1 MTSAFDPSAFE
12 AMSNETLSTSVM
24 PIPAGEYNAQI
35 TDYKFRPGESKKDKR
50 AFLMLDITYSLIDD
64 TGALRQLLGRE
75 PRLTKGIFLD
85 QNPNGGGLDMSKGKN
100 VQLGRIREAC
110 GQNVPGQ
117 PWALSML
124 KGQVLRLNIIEEPS
138 PDNPD
143 DVFNGIKSFG
153 RAA

>member
-1 MTSAFDPSAFE
+1 MTSAFDPGAFE

-35 TDYKFRPGESKKDKR
+35 TDYKFRPGESKKDKKPYL
-50 AFLMLDITYSLIDD
+50 ALDITYTIMDD
-64 TGALRQLLGRE
+64 SGSLRQLLGRE
-75 PRLTKGIFLD
+75 PKLTKSIFID
-85 QNPNGGGLDMSKGKN
+85 QSSTGGLDMTKGKN

-117 PWALSML
+117 PWALPML
-124 KGQVLRLNIIEEPS
+124 KGQLLRLNIVEEPS